1 MIYVWDGSSI
11 FIEIELQLW
20 VFNVTFNNI
29 SIMSSWVVLLVE
41 ETRVSDFK
49 KNTDLPQITDKIY
62 HIKRYKV
69 QLKLKESS
77 SQILIN
83 LTK

>member
-41 ETRVSDFK
+41 ETRVSDLK
-49 KNTDLPQITDKIY
+49 KNTDLPQVTDEIY
-62 HIKRYKV
+62 HIKQYKV
-69 QLKLKESS
+69 KLKLTNFNDD
-77 SQILIN
+77 LH
-83 LTK
+83 